1 MLNKR
6 TWTSITILG
15 FLGSLAWGVENQFF
29 NTFLY
34 NNVTPDPR
42 PISWMVAASAITAT
56 LASIL
61 MDTLSDRMRYR
72 WGRKPFLLIGYIVWG
87 LTTALF
93 PTAAFFHPIG
103 LAVFMAILFDC
114 VMTFLGSTANDSV
127 FHAYVT
133 DITTLDN
140 RGRVVG
146 VLEILSWV
154 ALLFVYGG
162 AGIVIDKLGY
172 FAFFYLVGGMVLILG
187 LVAGLLLQEDKT
199 QAVPVKESYLSQL
212 ASSFKDSHS
221 KLSRDLLLVLIA
233 ITLWGVAQQIFFP
246 YLLIYINHYL
256 HISNLQSSLIVFVAI
271 LVGGIGAAYPLGLLV
286 DKWGRKKVTLFA
298 IVFEAIGLFAFSL
311 ARTPIGLILTG
322 ILWLAPLSAW
332 TIATSAWT
340 KDLFPEDKRGQFG
353 GYVIMFSVAF
363 TMVPGPLLGSWLTTT
378 YGIHTILDGQEA
390 FIPTSIIFQ
399 AAAAATLLAIIPIV
413 MTRTKNNADRLAALA
428 NKQKGN

>member
-6 TWTSITILG
+6 TWSAIITLG
-15 FLGSLAWGVENQFF
+15 FLGSLAWGVENQYF

-56 LASIL
+56 IASIF
-61 MDTLSDRMRYR
+61 MGALSDRLRHR
-72 WGRKPFLLIGYIVWG
+72 WGRKPFLLIGYVLWG
-87 LTTALF
+87 ITTAMF

-103 LAVFMAILFDC
+103 MAIFMAILFDC
-114 VMTFLGSTANDSV
+114 VMTFLGSSANDSV
-127 FHAYVT
+127 FHAYLA
-133 DITTLDN
+133 DITTTQN
-140 RGRVVG
+140 RGRVMG

-172 FAFFYLVGGMVLILG
+172 FAFFYIVGGLVFVLG
-187 LVAGLLLQEDKT
+187 LVASLLLKEESSI
-199 QAVPVKESYLSQL
+199 APEVKESYFKQVFGTFRLS
-212 ASSFKDSHS
+212 F
-221 KLSRDLLLVLIA
+221 LSLQKDLLLVLIA
-233 ITLWGVAQQIFFP
+233 ITLWGVSQNIFFP

-256 HISNLQSSLIVFVAI
+256 GISNTQSSLIIFLAI
-271 LVGGIGAAYPLGLLV
+271 LIGGIGAAYPLGLLV
-286 DKWGRKKVTLFA
+286 DKWGRSKVTLLA
-298 IVFEAIGLFAFSL
+298 IIAEAIGLFAFSL
-311 ARTPIGLILTG
+311 ARSTPMLILTG
-322 ILWLAPLSAW
+322 ILWLAPISAW

-378 YGIHTILDGQEA
+378 YGIHTVLNGQEA
-390 FIPTSIIFQ
+390 FIPTSLIFQ
-399 AAAAATLLAIIPIV
+399 AAAIGTLFAALPILW
-413 MTRTKNNADRLAALA
+413 MRRKNNKPSVPQTAE
-428 NKQKGN
+428 